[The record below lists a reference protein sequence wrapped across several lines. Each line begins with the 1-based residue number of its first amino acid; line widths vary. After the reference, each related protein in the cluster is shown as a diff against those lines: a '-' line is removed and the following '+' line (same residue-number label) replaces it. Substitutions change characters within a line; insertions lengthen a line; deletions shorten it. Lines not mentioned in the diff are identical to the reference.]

1 MRRGIPFRPPAVDP
15 TLELGWA
22 LARALG
28 PVDAEV
34 EAPRPGRA
42 VELAER
48 LDVASRIGA
57 RVPRQVLVAELGE
70 EAADLIRRRYHQAA
84 AALLVLELG
93 CGELVAAATALDI
106 PVILLKGMA
115 MWMSGRM
122 AKGLRPVS
130 DIDALVPAGSS
141 HRLQAELVRRGWIAA
156 EIPAAEHQLPP
167 VSSPMGAVAEVHLM
181 VRGVRMGEG
190 RASAGAE
197 DLIRA
202 GLVEALPQLEGDCS
216 APVEELL
223 MAHALVHGLAHH
235 GFSPHSYPPLRLLAD
250 LQTLGWDAERWREFE
265 AGGYRWIERD
275 VSPEAVSA
283 ARELSD
289 RIGAGEAPLELLVEE
304 SDAGLLLR
312 HMVAGGLD
320 EHYRRSLRFSALSR
334 PLGAGSRAVTVGL
347 TLVRSIWLSRAQ
359 VEILYGRPRTALGY
373 WGWRLWRPVDVI
385 IRAVRYGA
393 SWARLRL
400 KRR

>member
-1 MRRGIPFRPPAVDP
+1 
-15 TLELGWA
+15 
-22 LARALG
+22 
-28 PVDAEV
+28 
-34 EAPRPGRA
+34 
-42 VELAER
+42 LAER
-48 LDVASRIGA
+48 LDLASRIGA

-70 EAADLIRRRYHQAA
+70 EVADLFRRRFHQVAA
-84 AALLVLELG
+84 SLLVLELG
-93 CGELVAAATALDI
+93 CRELAAAATALDI

-115 MWMSGRM
+115 LWMSGRM
-122 AKGLRPVS
+122 AEGLRPVS
-130 DIDALVPAGSS
+130 DIDALVPAGSAN
-141 HRLQAELVRRGWIAA
+141 RLQAELVRRGWIAA

-167 VSSPMGAVAEVHLM
+167 VASPRGAVVEVHLM

-202 GLVEALPQLEGDCS
+202 GLVEALPQLEGNCS

-235 GFSPHSYPPLRLLAD
+235 LLAD
-250 LQTLGWDAERWREFE
+250 LQTLDWDAERWREFE
-265 AGGYRWIERD
+265 AGGYRWIARD

-289 RIGAGEAPLELLVEE
+289 RLGAGEAPLELLAEE

-347 TLVRSIWLSRAQ
+347 TLVRSLWLSRAQ
-359 VEILYGRPRTALGY
+359 VEILYGRPRTTLGY
-373 WGWRLWRPVDVI
+373 WGWRLWRPVDAV

-393 SWARLRL
+393 SWVRLRL
-400 KRR
+400 NRR